1 MNEFPRTTVGGVSLP
16 RMLMGT
22 NWMLG
27 WSHTSASADE
37 MIRRRYQSVEA
48 FKPVLEAYLRHRVD
62 AIMAPFDG
70 PSQHLLEAIRDTEQ
84 KLGRHIILIDTPT
97 INVDDNP
104 QARQEAQAK
113 IQESARRGATF
124 CLLHHSCAEQLVDK
138 NKGVIR
144 RLDDF
149 TKMIRDAG
157 MITGLS
163 AHMPEL
169 IVYSDQNGYDVE
181 TYIQIFNCMGFLMQV
196 EIETVASI
204 IHHAKKPVMTIKSMA
219 AGRCTPYVG
228 LTFSWNAIRP
238 QDMVTLGAFSP
249 QEVEEDVE
257 ISLAAIEHR
266 FPDLEK
272 RSSTNQNQ
280 AAYGSEA
287 QLDKGRSFGSSLF
300 SFLLLLGAIPSALG
314 IGFVHHVADAR
325 QQHDGALDLVGAAH
339 VHPAA
344 LLLNQVGGQQGLHVV
359 VRLAGGAKPARIHQ
373 LGHRLGPP

>member
-1 MNEFPRTTVGGVSLP
+1 MQEFPRTTVGGVSLS
-16 RMLMGT
+16 RMLIGT
-22 NWMLG
+22 NWLLG
-27 WSHTSASADE
+27 WSHTSASADAQ
-37 MIRRRYQSVEA
+37 IKRRYDSAQA
-48 FKPVLEAYLRHRVD
+48 FKPVLEAYLRHGVD
-62 AIMAPFDG
+62 SIMAPFG
-70 PSQHLLEAIRDTEQ
+70 ASPELMEAIRDTEQ
-84 KLGRHIILIDTPT
+84 KMGREILLIDTPT
-97 INVDDNP
+97 LNVDDNP
-104 QARQEAQAK
+104 QARREAEQTVK
-113 IQESARRGATF
+113 ESARRGAKF

-144 RLDDF
+144 RLDDY

-157 MITGLS
+157 MIPGLS

-169 IVYSDQNGYDVE
+169 IVYSDANGYDVE

-272 RSSTNQNQ
+272 RSSPNQNQ
-280 AAYGSEA
+280 AA
-287 QLDKGRSFGSSLF
+287 FG
-300 SFLLLLGAIPSALG
+300 
-314 IGFVHHVADAR
+314 
-325 QQHDGALDLVGAAH
+325 
-339 VHPAA
+339 
-344 LLLNQVGGQQGLHVV
+344 
-359 VRLAGGAKPARIHQ
+359 
-373 LGHRLGPP
+373 